1 MEHLGRGLVAQ
12 RLMGPLF
19 IMEPEIGSQSPPDLK
34 GVGVGFQVHLL
45 LLHRPPQPLDEDIV
59 GVPSLPVHADPHP

>member
-19 IMEPEIGSQSPPDLK
+19 IMGPEMGPQFPPCLP
-34 GVGVGFQVHLL
+34 GVGIGFQVHLL
-45 LLHRPPQPLDEDIV
+45 LLHRSPQPLDEDVV